1 MAAFRTVSVGKNDVD
16 KRLDRWFREYFPGTG
31 FGELQKLLRTGQVRV
46 DGKRAKA
53 SLRLEVGQQVRVPPQ
68 AQSGIAVP
76 AEERAKR
83 ARKAPPPVKET
94 DAKALKD
101 MILYR
106 DEAIIVLNKPAGL
119 AVQGGTKTYRHLDG
133 MLDALTFD
141 ADERPRLVHRLDR
154 DTSGIL
160 VLARTRAA
168 AQALTKAFRA
178 RETRK
183 IYLAV
188 TAGVPR
194 PRQGKINLA
203 LGKTGGRG
211 QERMTDGAGDARAAV
226 TLYAVLDAAGQ
237 KAALVSL
244 MPLTGRTH
252 QLRAHMAT
260 IETPIMGDG
269 KYGGS
274 QAFFGGLELEKRLH
288 LHAHRLEIP
297 KPGGGLLSV
306 EAPLPAH
313 MRTAMAAFG
322 FDISTDLDPF
332 PRETD

>member
-1 MAAFRTVSVGKNDVD
+1 MATFRTISVGKNDVD

-53 SLRLEVGQQVRVPPQ
+53 NLRLEEGQQVRVPPQ
-68 AQSGIAVP
+68 AQSGIAASADEHAKRPPKVP
-76 AEERAKR
+76 A
-83 ARKAPPPVKET
+83 PVKES
-94 DAKALKD
+94 DAKALKS
-101 MILYR
+101 MVFYR

-119 AVQGGTKTYRHLDG
+119 AVQGGTKTFHHLDG

-160 VLARTRAA
+160 VLARTRVA

-194 PRQGKINLA
+194 PHQGKIDLA
-203 LGKTGGRG
+203 LGK
-211 QERMTDGAGDARAAV
+211 DGARGREKMKGDARDSRSAA
-226 TLYAVLDAAGQ
+226 TLYAVLDTAGQ
-237 KAALVSL
+237 KASLVSL

-252 QLRAHMAT
+252 QLRAHMAA

-274 QAFFGGLELEKRLH
+274 KAFITGVGLEKRLH
-288 LHAHRLEIP
+288 LHAYRLEIP
-297 KPGGGLLSV
+297 KPDGGLLSV
-306 EAPLPAH
+306 EAPLPVH
-313 MRTAMAAFG
+313 MRTAVAAFG
-322 FDISTDLDPF
+322 FDTSVDPDPF
-332 PRETD
+332 PRESD